1 MKRPSGFTPQRPAN
15 PPADPRADR
24 SADAVGRDGATG
36 HSDRARN
43 ANRPGNGGRVEDPQ
57 RSAADPIPLFTVDE
71 EKESR
76 AGSASTPTD
85 AGSTTLRQARKLRK
99 RLERAEVKRF
109 TAGSRRLRRNW
120 LIGIGSIVGLA
131 LAAVLAAYTP
141 LLSVREIQVEGA
153 FLVNS
158 DAVVDDLS
166 SQLGSPFPLVDDTA
180 IKAALVTYPLIES
193 YSVQARPPS
202 TLVVRLVERTPVG
215 VLPNADGFSVVDA
228 AGVVIA
234 DSATRPPNYPL
245 IAVGGGSDTDAFTA
259 AAATLRSLPA
269 EFLATVDEVTATTKD
284 DVTLTLRDSEST
296 VVWGSADESKLKA
309 YTLTKLMASQP
320 GFDVYDVSSPSV
332 AVVR

>member
-1 MKRPSGFTPQRPAN
+1 MKRPSGFTPQRPVV
-15 PPADPRADR
+15 PPAGGGAGRADGD
-24 SADAVGRDGATG
+24 S
-36 HSDRARN
+36 
-43 ANRPGNGGRVEDPQ
+43 RVHV
-57 RSAADPIPLFTVDE
+57 DPIPLFGRDGAREVPGDSGDRPPRTE
-71 EKESR
+71 P
-76 AGSASTPTD
+76 ASI
-85 AGSTTLRQARKLRK
+85 GVRQARKLRK
-99 RLERAEVKRF
+99 RVERAEVKRF

-120 LIGIGSIVGLA
+120 LIGIGSIVALA
-131 LAAVLAAYTP
+131 LTAVLAAYTP

-202 TLVVRLVERTPVG
+202 TLVVRLIERTPVG
-215 VLPNADGFSVVDA
+215 VLATATGFAVVDA

-234 DSATRPPNYPL
+234 ESATRPPNYPL
-245 IAVGGGSDTDAFTA
+245 IAVDGGTEADGFLPA
-259 AAATLRSLPA
+259 AAALRSLPDD
-269 EFLATVDEVTATTKD
+269 LRATVEQVTATTQD
-284 DVTLTLRDSEST
+284 DVTFTLRDNDTS
-296 VVWGSADESKLKA
+296 VVWGSADESRLKA
-309 YTLTKLMASQP
+309 YTLAKLMASQP